1 MGVSMR
7 IYLIRHGETDWNID
21 RRYQGIEDIPLNN
34 TGVMQAKL
42 CAKALSN
49 MQFDAIYSSPL
60 TRAYDT
66 AALIAQGLRECHVMN
81 DIIGEDIP
89 SVCYEVKVDERLLER
104 DFGLISG
111 LYPKDREA
119 FINSKK
125 EANMEP
131 FEHLTTRVMQN
142 LEEIR
147 SKYPDGNVLVITHG
161 GVINAILHVLSKGE
175 IGTGKTLV
183 ANTCITI
190 LNDQTGELEI
200 ESYNQKLSK
209 YS

>member
-1 MGVSMR
+1 
-7 IYLIRHGETDWNID
+7 
-21 RRYQGIEDIPLNN
+21 
-34 TGVMQAKL
+34 
-42 CAKALSN
+42 
-49 MQFDAIYSSPL
+49 
-60 TRAYDT
+60 
-66 AALIAQGLRECHVMN
+66 
-81 DIIGEDIP
+81 
-89 SVCYEVKVDERLLER
+89 
-104 DFGLISG
+104 
-111 LYPKDREA
+111 
-119 FINSKK
+119 
-125 EANMEP
+125 
-131 FEHLTTRVMQN
+131 MQN

>member
-1 MGVSMR
+1 MR
-7 IYLIRHGETDWNID
+7 IYLVRHGETDWNID

-34 TGVMQAKL
+34 TGVEQARL
-42 CAKALSN
+42 CAKALST

-66 AALIAQGLRECHVMN
+66 ATLIAQGLQEEHSAEAIKGDM
-81 DIIGEDIP
+81 P
-89 SVCYEVKVDERLLER
+89 SDCYQVRVDERLLER

-111 LYPKDREA
+111 LFPKEREE

-125 EANMEP
+125 DANMEP
-131 FEHLTTRVMQN
+131 FEHLTTRIMEI
-142 LEEIR
+142 LEELR
-147 SKYPDGNVLVITHG
+147 SKYSDGNVLVITHG
-161 GVINAILHVLSKGE
+161 GVINAILHVLSGGE

-190 LNDQTGELEI
+190 LNDQTGELQI

-209 YS
+209 

>member
-1 MGVSMR
+1 MR
-7 IYLIRHGETDWNID
+7 IYLVRHGETDWNID

-49 MQFDAIYSSPL
+49 IQFDAIYSSPL

-66 AALIAQGLRECHVMN
+66 AMLIAQGLRKGHSVNPIE
-81 DIIGEDIP
+81 GER
-89 SVCYEVKVDERLLER
+89 SSTCYEVKVDERLIER

-111 LYPKDREA
+111 LFPKEREA
-119 FINSKK
+119 FIQSKK
-125 EANMEP
+125 DANMEP
-131 FEHLTTRVMQN
+131 FEHLTARVMET

-147 SKYPDGNVLVITHG
+147 NKYSDGKVLIITHG
-161 GVINAILHVLSKGE
+161 GVINAILHVLSGGE

-190 LNDQTGELEI
+190 LNDQTGELQI
-200 ESYNQKLSK
+200 ESYNQRLS
-209 YS
+209 

>member
-66 AALIAQGLRECHVMN
+66 AALIAQGLREIGRAHV
-81 DIIGEDIP
+81 
-89 SVCYEVKVDERLLER
+89 
-104 DFGLISG
+104 
-111 LYPKDREA
+111 
-119 FINSKK
+119 
-125 EANMEP
+125 
-131 FEHLTTRVMQN
+131 
-142 LEEIR
+142 
-147 SKYPDGNVLVITHG
+147 
-161 GVINAILHVLSKGE
+161 
-175 IGTGKTLV
+175 
-183 ANTCITI
+183 
-190 LNDQTGELEI
+190 
-200 ESYNQKLSK
+200 
-209 YS
+209 